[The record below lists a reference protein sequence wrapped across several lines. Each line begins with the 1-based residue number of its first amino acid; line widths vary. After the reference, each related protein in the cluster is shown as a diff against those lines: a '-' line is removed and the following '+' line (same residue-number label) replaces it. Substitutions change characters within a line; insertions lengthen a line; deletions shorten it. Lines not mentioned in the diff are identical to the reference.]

1 MSASGDTDSSSPVI
15 EVAHGPSIAL
25 VATLLVSLLFGVY
38 SMFSETTPSVSSS
51 GSSGEPDQWR
61 PYSVVAP
68 IDTGINV
75 YHDHFRTEEIYP
87 DWLLEGL
94 GVTMTCQ
101 PTFEGSWEERFN
113 ADKSECWDRITTSD
127 IVYFKGTKIIGT
139 SPDGQTDIH
148 ILDDPSDGHGT
159 AVTGAVL
166 DANPDAVIFFVEGF
180 STEAVLAAGNQPLV
194 DIVTTSF
201 GAIGSLP
208 VPGIESGTH
217 QTVVV
222 NNKIH
227 TGAADN
233 SPSPAVQDATAG
245 PPWSIG
251 IAGYAEEDDDQKETM
266 SGSYPDIAADWTQ
279 VLPNHDDVDGYHETS
294 GTSFATP
301 RTAGILSFVLEHL
314 RKETGDFGS
323 GADTNRNGSLVHGT
337 WTDGSSASISNSDV
351 RDALNRSAWY
361 PSFSTWD
368 PTSGTMPISPIAPCT
383 QVGWGVVNLS
393 NIEPMIGHLNRSD
406 PLPDRPSDVVACMNV
421 NQEAREAYW
430 GVYPSLDAKANPMQA
445 LRRDEASESADCGA
459 RTHDLGIN
467 SPTLHQLS

>member
-1 MSASGDTDSSSPVI
+1 MATLDVVDLALGGI
-15 EVAHGPSIAL
+15 MVADDVATFRRKRVLSVAL
-25 VATLLVSLLFGVY
+25 VVLLLVSLIAGVATLMDGDQE
-38 SMFSETTPSVSSS
+38 STAMVDGQPPSI
-51 GSSGEPDQWR
+51 EWR

-75 YHDHFRTEEIYP
+75 YHDHFRTEEVYP
-87 DWLLEGL
+87 DWLLDGL
-94 GVTMTCQ
+94 GVTKTCE
-101 PTFEGSWEERFN
+101 PTFEGTWQERYE
-113 ADKSECWDRITTSD
+113 ADKEACWDTISTSD
-127 IVYFKGTKIIGT
+127 IVYFKGTKILGT
-139 SPDGQTDIH
+139 SPDGGTDIH

-208 VPGIESGTH
+208 VPGIETGTY

-233 SPSPAVQDATAG
+233 TPSPAVQDATAG

-251 IAGYAEEDDDQKETM
+251 IAGYAEEGDDQKETM

-301 RTAGILSFVLEHL
+301 RTAGILSFILEHL
-314 RKETGDFGS
+314 RMETSDFGS
-323 GADTNRNGSLVHGT
+323 GASSENRSGMLVQGV
-337 WTDGSSASISNSDV
+337 WPDGHPNAGAEADISNSVV
-351 RDALNRSAWY
+351 RNALNLSAWY

-368 PTSGTMPISPIAPCT
+368 PTAGTMPISPVAPCT
-383 QVGWGVVNLS
+383 QVGWGVVNMS
-393 NIEPMIGHLNRSD
+393 NIQPMIEHLNGTQTM
-406 PLPDRPSDVVACMNV
+406 PDRPGDVELCMQI

-430 GVYPSLDAKANPMQA
+430 GVYPSEERPSQGLEMAT
-445 LRRDEASESADCGA
+445 RDD
-459 RTHDLGIN
+459 
-467 SPTLHQLS
+467 

>member
-1 MSASGDTDSSSPVI
+1 MDAVDATDLILGGVLMVDDVRHARRSRWLGALLMVALLAGLVVGATALLGGNEGAPQAVVDGQPPSS
-15 EVAHGPSIAL
+15 
-25 VATLLVSLLFGVY
+25 
-38 SMFSETTPSVSSS
+38 
-51 GSSGEPDQWR
+51 DWR

-75 YHDHFRTEEIYP
+75 YHDHFRTEEVYP
-87 DWLLEGL
+87 EWLLNGL
-94 GVTMTCQ
+94 GVTKTCE
-101 PTFEGSWEERFN
+101 PTFEGSWQERYE
-113 ADKSECWDRITTSD
+113 ADKEVCWDTITTSD

-139 SPDGQTDIH
+139 SPDGGTDIH

-208 VPGIESGTH
+208 VPGIETGTH

-233 SPSPAVQDATAG
+233 TPSPAVQDATAG

-251 IAGYAEEDDDQKETM
+251 IAGYAEEGDDQKETM

-314 RKETGDFGS
+314 RGEVGDMGS
-323 GADTNRNGSLVHGT
+323 GASSENRSGLLVDGVWPEGNPNAGSEAGITNAVVRN
-337 WTDGSSASISNSDV
+337 
-351 RDALNRSAWY
+351 ALNLSAWY

-368 PTSGTMPISPIAPCT
+368 PSAGTMPISPVAPCT
-383 QVGWGVVNLS
+383 QVGWGVVNMS
-393 NIEPMIGHLNRSD
+393 NIQPMIEHLNGTQTM
-406 PLPDRPSDVVACMNV
+406 PDRPGDVELCMQI

-430 GVYPSLDAKANPMQA
+430 DVYPSEESPGQTLVMAS
-445 LRRDEASESADCGA
+445 RD
-459 RTHDLGIN
+459 
-467 SPTLHQLS
+467 

>member
-1 MSASGDTDSSSPVI
+1 MAALDVVDLAFGGIMVAE
-15 EVAHGPSIAL
+15 EVAILRRKRL
-25 VATLLVSLLFGVY
+25 VPVLLVVLLLVSLVAGAVSLMDENQNSA
-38 SMFSETTPSVSSS
+38 SMVDGQPPST
-51 GSSGEPDQWR
+51 EWR
-61 PYSVVAP
+61 PYTVVAP

-75 YHDHFRTEEIYP
+75 YHDHFRTDEVYP
-87 DWLLEGL
+87 AWLLEGL
-94 GVTMTCQ
+94 GVSKTCV
-101 PTFEGSWEERFN
+101 PTFEGTWEERYQ
-113 ADKSECWDRITTSD
+113 ADKETCWDTITTSD

-139 SPDGQTDIH
+139 SPDGGTDIH

-208 VPGIESGTH
+208 VPGIETGTYE
-217 QTVVV
+217 TVVV

-233 SPSPAVQDATAG
+233 TPSPAVQDATAG

-251 IAGYAEEDDDQKETM
+251 IAGYAEEGDDQKETM

-301 RTAGILSFVLEHL
+301 RTAGILSFVLENL
-314 RKETGDFGS
+314 RMETGDFGS
-323 GADTNRNGSLVHGT
+323 GASSENRGGMLVQGVWPDGHPNAGSEA
-337 WTDGSSASISNSDV
+337 DISNSVV
-351 RDALNRSAWY
+351 RNALNLSAWY

-368 PTSGTMPISPIAPCT
+368 PTAGTMPISPVAPCT
-383 QVGWGVVNLS
+383 QVGWGVVNMS
-393 NIEPMIGHLNRSD
+393 NIQPIIEHLNGTQTM
-406 PLPDRPSDVVACMNV
+406 PERPGDVELCMQA

-430 GVYPSLDAKANPMQA
+430 GVYPSEDRPSKGLEMAV
-445 LRRDEASESADCGA
+445 RDD
-459 RTHDLGIN
+459 
-467 SPTLHQLS
+467 